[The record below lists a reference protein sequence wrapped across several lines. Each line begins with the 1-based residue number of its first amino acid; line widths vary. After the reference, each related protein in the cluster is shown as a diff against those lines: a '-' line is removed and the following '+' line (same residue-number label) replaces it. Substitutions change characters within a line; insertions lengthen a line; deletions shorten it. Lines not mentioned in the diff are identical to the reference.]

1 MNLSTKIGWGRLATF
16 FTAMLLCSATV
27 YGQYC
32 TPVYTTGTA
41 EGDQIEGVELEDI
54 SNTESGGSISGTGY
68 SDYTGLSTELTN
80 GITYTL
86 TVTNASAYSI
96 TITSWIDYNQNEV
109 FETDEVLGNLSLAA
123 SASGNIEF
131 TVPITA
137 AGGATRMRVRG
148 IYPSGLAT
156 PLDPCSSAT
165 YGETEDYTVVLTGGL
180 ENNLTMVGISSPV
193 SGADIGFED
202 VTISLSNTGT
212 AEASG
217 FTVYY
222 NVDGGLVT
230 GELYPGTIA
239 AGETAE
245 YTFSEGWTFEDYGC
259 FDVQAW
265 VEWDLDEFEGDNTFN
280 KTVCNLGPVT
290 GTGAWYINSNVPFG
304 EPWGSTSNIDAMNTV
319 FGVDGWTAGKFE
331 EVDPGIVFSSE
342 NCFVFL
348 EGSDQH
354 ANELESF
361 LIANIGTIESWVAAG
376 GHLLLNAAPNEGD
389 GMSFGFDGTNLI
401 YSYFTNNAEAADP
414 GHPIFAGPFTPV
426 GTNWTGGSFG
436 HARVEGEG
444 LTNLIWDEF
453 ATSNIVLAEKS
464 FGDGIAIFGG
474 MTTNNFHS
482 PLTEAANLRANI
494 IAYLACTAVEIC
506 AAPDDVTLDDLT
518 ATSATLS
525 WSPVEGADQY
535 VLAIRNN
542 TTGVKA
548 TRQLNVTSYTFG
560 SLTPGHSYTFRVKS
574 VCFETLG
581 DISAPS
587 AAVDFT
593 TPLRLGMSDAG
604 MSVYPNPS
612 NGTFRVQLNG
622 YTNADVQL
630 QIVNTL
636 GQVVYANTI
645 SVMDDITVEEISL
658 DLQPGTYLV
667 QLISGDEITV
677 NPIIVE

>member
-1 MNLSTKIGWGRLATF
+1 MNLSTKNGWGRLATF

-32 TPVYTTGTA
+32 IPEYVTGTG
-41 EGDQIEGVELEDI
+41 EGDQLEGVELADI
-54 SNTESGGSISGTGY
+54 SNTGSGGEITDIGY
-68 SDYTGLSTELTN
+68 SDYTDLSTELTN
-80 GITYTL
+80 GATYEL
-86 TVTNASAYSI
+86 TVTNSSAFSI
-96 TITSWIDYNQNEV
+96 TVSAWIDYNQNEV
-109 FETDEVLGNLSLAA
+109 FELDEVLGSASLAV
-123 SASGNIEF
+123 SASGVIEF

-137 AGGATRMRVRG
+137 LVGATRMRVRG
-148 IYPSGLAT
+148 VYPSGLAT
-156 PLDPCSSAT
+156 PLDPCDSQF
-165 YGETEDYTVVLTGGL
+165 YGEAEDYTVVMTGGL
-180 ENNLTMVGISSPV
+180 ENNIAVIAMSSPV
-193 SGADIGFED
+193 SGADIGYED
-202 VTISLSNTGT
+202 VTVTLWNTGT
-212 AEASG
+212 ADASG
-217 FTVYY
+217 FTVNY
-222 NVDGGLVT
+222 NVDGGLIT
-230 GELYPGTIA
+230 GEFYPGTLL
-239 AGETAE
+239 AGETADF
-245 YTFSEGWTFEDYGC
+245 TFGEGWTFSDYGC
-259 FDVQAW
+259 FDVLAW
-265 VEWDLDEFEGDNTFN
+265 IDYDLDEFADDDTFT

-290 GTGAWYINSNVPFG
+290 GTGAWYINSNLPFG

-331 EVDPGIVFSSE
+331 EVDPGVVFSSE

-348 EGSDQH
+348 EGSDGH
-354 ANELESF
+354 AIELEDF
-361 LIANIGTIESWVAAG
+361 LTANIGTIESWVAAG

-389 GMSFGFDGTNLI
+389 GMSFGFDGTNLV
-401 YSYFTNNAEAADP
+401 YSYTTSNAEAADP

-436 HARVEGEG
+436 HARVTGTG

-464 FGDGIAIFGG
+464 YGDGIAIFGG

-494 IAYLACTAVEIC
+494 IAYLACTAVEVC
-506 AAPDDVTLDDLT
+506 SAPDDVTLDVLT

-542 TTGVKA
+542 TTGVRA

-574 VCFETLG
+574 VCFTTLG

-587 AAVDFT
+587 TAVDFT

-636 GQVVYANTI
+636 GQIVYANTI
-645 SVMDDITVEEISL
+645 SVMEDITVEEIAL

-667 QLISGDEITV
+667 QLINGDEITV